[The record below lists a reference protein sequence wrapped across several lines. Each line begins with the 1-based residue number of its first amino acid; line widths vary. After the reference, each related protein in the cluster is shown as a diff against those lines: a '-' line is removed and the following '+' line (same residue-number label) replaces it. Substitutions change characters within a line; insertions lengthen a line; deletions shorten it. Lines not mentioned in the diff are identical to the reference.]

1 MEKKHIV
8 IVGAGFGGMK
18 LAKLLAKE
26 DVRITLIDRHN
37 FTLFQPLLYQVST
50 SMLSTD
56 EIAYPIRA
64 SFRNKMSSSL
74 WHMSKG
80 WIKSERSF

>member
-1 MEKKHIV
+1 MEKKNIV

-56 EIAYPIRA
+56 EIQFAHP
-64 SFRNKMSSSL
+64 SVTMKMSSSL

-80 WIKSERSF
+80 WIKSERSS

>member
-37 FTLFQPLLYQVST
+37 SRQMRL
-50 SMLSTD
+50 
-56 EIAYPIRA
+56 PIQFA
-64 SFRNKMSSSL
+64 HPSVTMKMSSSL

>member
-26 DVRITLIDRHN
+26 DVRITLIDEPR
-37 FTLFQPLLYQVST
+37 
-50 SMLSTD
+50 
-56 EIAYPIRA
+56 
-64 SFRNKMSSSL
+64 
-74 WHMSKG
+74 
-80 WIKSERSF
+80 RSIV